1 MYNIDF
7 KQITMKQKTLYA
19 IGALIL
25 SLSVFS
31 AGASVADDKTT
42 LFYTLPSTTIRVEA
56 EAICEEYTPGIYA
69 AYAKKYLG
77 VDVSKSPSKRFILS
91 QVRLTPTIEA
101 DYYRGYI
108 VKLNRKTELPTFMQ
122 FTSQGLIMLQENP
135 SSASNTWRFPSS
147 QNNLSDEIVYNMTTT
162 ETILYKNIRSN
173 DGTSDKVA
181 MVQSQVVEKSLE
193 KKASETANMIFA
205 LRKKRMEII
214 TGDTDATFGGDA
226 LRAAIE
232 EITRTENALITLF
245 TGETELYSISYTF
258 DIIPEEGSQ
267 EEISIALRM
276 SDEKGLLPASE
287 VEGRPIVIEI
297 RPESIPDT
305 DLRYDS
311 SSAKYTKDVRELNY
325 RIPAI
330 CAVRLFDGDN
340 TLVQTRIPIYQKG
353 KIITFPISLI
363 Q

>member
-1 MYNIDF
+1 
-7 KQITMKQKTLYA
+7 MKQKRLFA
-19 IGALIL
+19 IGASIL

-31 AGASVADDKTT
+31 AVASGSGDRTT

-56 EAICEEYTPGIYA
+56 EAVCEEHTPGIYA

-91 QVRLTPTIEA
+91 QVRLTPNIEA
-101 DYYRGYI
+101 DYCRGYI
-108 VKLNRKTELPTFMQ
+108 VKLDRKTEMPAFMQ
-122 FTSQGLIMLQENP
+122 FTSQGLIMLGDNP
-135 SSASNTWRFPSS
+135 SSASNTWRFTTSHD
-147 QNNLSDEIVYNMTTT
+147 NISDEIVYNMTTT
-162 ETILYKNIRSN
+162 QTVLYKNIRSN
-173 DGTSDKVA
+173 DGTSGKVA

-193 KKASETANMIFA
+193 KRAAETADMIFS

-232 EITRTENALITLF
+232 EITRTENALIALF
-245 TGETELYSISYTF
+245 TGETELYSISYSF
-258 DIIPEEGSQ
+258 DVIPSEGTQ

-305 DLRYDS
+305 DLRYDTPS
-311 SSAKYTKDVRELNY
+311 TKNPKDIRELNY

-330 CAVRLFDGDN
+330 CSVRLFDGDN